1 MTEKRF
7 GYRYNEESAL
17 IQIIDNYKD
26 EPNANS
32 ICNVKGIVDLLN
44 EQEERIQEL
53 EQEKESWK
61 SSACHDLNLKSMLA
75 FEIGKLTETKDIDA
89 FLDFYYKYF
98 CNIGGEVRMTENKRF
113 TVKGDGV
120 NAYCVSDKLNIYPMP
135 ILSFESH
142 CKVIC
147 TALNELNDEN
157 EQLKQQLFEARKDY
171 IIETADISDKPYY
184 DKEMEELWKEIFE

>member
-7 GYRYNEESAL
+7 GYRYNEESAM

-44 EQEERIQEL
+44 EQEERIKEL

-61 SSACHDLNLKSMLA
+61 SSACHDLNLKSMLS

-98 CNIGGEVRMTENKRF
+98 CKIGGDVE
-113 TVKGDGV
+113 
-120 NAYCVSDKLNIYPMP
+120 
-135 ILSFESH
+135 
-142 CKVIC
+142 
-147 TALNELNDEN
+147 
-157 EQLKQQLFEARKDY
+157 
-171 IIETADISDKPYY
+171 
-184 DKEMEELWKEIFE
+184 